1 MCIERLPPSNFMG
14 STGTFTTEVPVEI
27 PDIDTDYDIDDESDD
42 EYNLIDESSEWNDY
56 LWMENEQE
64 FEQEEIRRLEE
75 EELANQCMEAMSEML
90 LFDEITQVEVEQH
103 KEWVVLLLLDVVS
116 FFYQSFFVI
125 YNPYRSLSALA
136 QKSNLNP
143 FAEEFF
149 PSDAVLTYIYN
160 WIQLVT

>member
-14 STGTFTTEVPVEI
+14 STGNFTTDVPVEI
-27 PDIDTDYDIDDESDD
+27 PDIDADYDIDDESDD

-75 EELANQCMEAMSEML
+75 EELANQCMEDMSEML
-90 LFDEITQVEVEQH
+90 LLDEITQVEVEQH
-103 KEWVVLLLLDVVS
+103 KE
-116 FFYQSFFVI
+116 
-125 YNPYRSLSALA
+125 SLSALA

-149 PSDAVLTYIYN
+149 PSDAVLTFIH
-160 WIQLVT
+160 I

>member
-14 STGTFTTEVPVEI
+14 STGNFTTDMPVEI

-42 EYNLIDESSEWNDY
+42 EYNLIDEWNDY

-75 EELANQCMEAMSEML
+75 EELANQCMEDMSEML

-103 KEWVVLLLLDVVS
+103 K
-116 FFYQSFFVI
+116 
-125 YNPYRSLSALA
+125 A
-136 QKSNLNP
+136 
-143 FAEEFF
+143 
-149 PSDAVLTYIYN
+149 
-160 WIQLVT
+160 